1 MTEMD
6 DPQFALEQRISYLK
20 IQQAEKL
27 TELIIEAKMIS
38 LQLKPVNIIR
48 NSINSVLAEPE
59 LQIDILKSITVFAVG
74 RLTRKLTNRG
84 SRDSFVQFNSIIFE
98 LLSGNYVGE
107 RKDKLIYAVG
117 WLLNRFGKQTPKAE

>member
-1 MTEMD
+1 MTEID
-6 DPQFALEQRISYLK
+6 DPQFALEQRISYLQ
-20 IQQAEKL
+20 IQQSEKL

-74 RLTRKLTNRG
+74 RITRKLTNRG

-107 RKDKLIYAVG
+107 RKDKLKYAVG
-117 WLLNRFGKQTPKAE
+117 WLLNRFGKSTPKAE